1 MGSDP
6 EEPMR
11 LVTLQGADTHQT
23 AGAEDDIAK
32 PPDGGYGWVCLAC
45 CFASNCFTWGIVS
58 SYGVYLSYYLT
69 EDIFP
74 QSTPLDYAFIGSLNF
89 GVAMVVAPLVTR
101 LVRSFGIRPVMLAGA
116 IMFGGGYISASFA
129 TRIWQ
134 LYLSQGT
141 LVGLGV
147 GFIYVPS
154 IAVLSQWFAKRRSVA
169 NGISAAGSGIGGLS
183 FSFAIGAMIDNLGI
197 SWALRITGLCGL
209 VANLLSAS
217 FIRDRNKIIKP
228 KQHPFDASLLRRAD
242 IILLLLWAFFSMF
255 GYIALLYS
263 LSDFALSIGLSRS
276 QATQVTALL
285 NMGTALG
292 RPLIGVASD
301 RFGRF
306 GVSTTLTLVCG
317 IACLVIWIPAASFG
331 VTVFFGVLAGG
342 ILGVFW
348 MSARNP
354 IND

>member
-1 MGSDP
+1 
-6 EEPMR
+6 
-11 LVTLQGADTHQT
+11 
-23 AGAEDDIAK
+23 
-32 PPDGGYGWVCLAC
+32 
-45 CFASNCFTWGIVS
+45 
-58 SYGVYLSYYLT
+58 
-69 EDIFP
+69 
-74 QSTPLDYAFIGSLNF
+74 
-89 GVAMVVAPLVTR
+89 
-101 LVRSFGIRPVMLAGA
+101 MLAGA
-116 IMFGGGYISASFA
+116 VMFGGGYISASFA

-183 FSFAIGAMIDNLGI
+183 FSFAIGAMIDNLGV

-217 FIRDRNKIIKP
+217 FIRDRNKIIRP

-242 IILLLLWAFFSMF
+242 VILLLLWAFFSMF

-331 VTVFFGVLAGG
+331 VTVFFGILSGG

-348 MSARNP
+348 MVRSTLT
-354 IND
+354 ISKKSNDRQSRLLHRFALRL